1 MAAPDDAAMMPLG
14 QASIPFIVSSNDG
27 RVDAATRKFIRSYAM
42 RGRKQS
48 RIRRKRNVLVYGYDM
63 AAGSVQAP
71 SVNFED
77 IMRLYAPPMRRIGTD
92 LSFLAPPEDLDLS
105 ILSNI
110 IKGAEQSYLVL
121 TAADGHTVCSLTYS
135 AEDCASAHDGGRQ
148 PSGQSWM
155 DPSMY
160 NGRCCPPCYCV
171 LRGRLHR
178 RVSSPT
184 RAG

>member
-1 MAAPDDAAMMPLG
+1 MAAPDAAATIPLG
-14 QASIPFIVSSNDG
+14 PPSIPFIVSSNDG

-42 RGRKQS
+42 RGRKQR
-48 RIRRKRNVLVYGYDM
+48 RIRLNRNVLVHGYDM

-77 IMRLYAPPMRRIGTD
+77 MMRVYVPPMRRIGTD
-92 LSFLAPPEDLDLS
+92 LSFLASPEDLDLC

-121 TAADGHTVCSLTYS
+121 TAAEGHTVCSLTYS
-135 AEDCASAHDGGRQ
+135 AEDCVSAHYSDRQ
-148 PSGQSWM
+148 PSGQSCM

-160 NGRCCPPCYCV
+160 N
-171 LRGRLHR
+171 
-178 RVSSPT
+178 
-184 RAG
+184 